1 MILKAHLVSC
11 MVGLRILL
19 AHWSGDVFSASI
31 SALRAPFW
39 KQQLLHMKFSG
50 SGIMGGLL
58 CVSLVILGSY
68 KWGVGWFVEGSV
80 DV

>member
-1 MILKAHLVSC
+1 MTLKAHWVSC

-39 KQQLLHMKFSG
+39 KQQLLHMKFDSLG
-50 SGIMGGLL
+50 FMGGLL
-58 CVSLVILGSY
+58 SVTLVIFGSY
-68 KWGVGWFVEGSV
+68 KWSVGWFVEGSV
-80 DV
+80 GV